1 MAEESGTPDPT
12 ELVRLVAEALNRRDF
27 DAAERCFAPTVR
39 LVTAASGTVE
49 GREAVR
55 GLLEDIVGT
64 YETFAIDD
72 EEMRSLGSEVV
83 LAMFVIRGCMAGTS
97 VELKSPFATVSVA
110 VDGLIESYTHYTDP
124 AEARA
129 GAERLAQERGQAMSE
144 NLELVRSICSVWERG
159 EYGAVGWAHPEIH
172 YAHVGGPAP
181 GTWTGVAGMA
191 QGWRDILSVMT
202 EHRVT
207 VDEYR
212 ELDGGRVL
220 VLLHLSGR
228 GRTSGVD
235 LGQMHAKVASLFY
248 VRGAQVTRLVN
259 YLDRDRALADL
270 GLTE

>member
-64 YETFAIDD
+64 YETF
-72 EEMRSLGSEVV
+72 
-83 LAMFVIRGCMAGTS
+83 
-97 VELKSPFATVSVA
+97 
-110 VDGLIESYTHYTDP
+110 ESYTHYTDP

-159 EYGAVGWAHPEIH
+159 DYGAVGWAHPEIH